1 MSSNEAT
8 GQPRSSPVESESAL
22 GLEPASLGALAIGV
36 IAIGLL
42 TRRSPTLSEDTSR
55 SGSRITGQ
63 SRQTQPA
70 SRPAKPDWAPQR
82 IMTST
87 AFERLKGGPAGF
99 S

>member
-42 TRRSPTLSEDTSR
+42 TRRSPTLSDCA
-55 SGSRITGQ
+55 G
-63 SRQTQPA
+63 
-70 SRPAKPDWAPQR
+70 RPARSMWCKS
-82 IMTST
+82 TSMK
-87 AFERLKGGPAGF
+87 E
-99 S
+99 